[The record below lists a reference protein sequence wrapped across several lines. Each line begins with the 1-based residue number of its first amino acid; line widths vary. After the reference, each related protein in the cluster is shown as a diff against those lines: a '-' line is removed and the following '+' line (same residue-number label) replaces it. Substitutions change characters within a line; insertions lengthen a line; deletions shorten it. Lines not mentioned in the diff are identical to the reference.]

1 MNELLDKLGDRL
13 LQKQEK
19 LFKIHQTLS
28 EGNPSQKQLQTT
40 ERLIM
45 LGVQMAAIVDAIK
58 AGEVP
63 ASETQS
69 IEEYLD
75 LIDELGAA
83 LSKAPPTRQ

>member
-1 MNELLDKLGDRL
+1 MSEQLEKLGNRL
-13 LQKQEK
+13 LEKQEK
-19 LFKIHQTLS
+19 LFQIHQTLTQ
-28 EGNPSQKQLQTT
+28 GKPSQKQLQTT

-63 ASETQS
+63 PTETQS

-83 LSKAPPTRQ
+83 LKMNPQTR